1 MSVVLLA
8 MDLYASEPPS
18 SFLWLCHG
26 ASSHARA
33 IRGSSQH
40 FRLVRLC
47 LLAHWPGPHSLALLS
62 LGPWPLDRSAV
73 HFDLAVG
80 AKSCHTTTF
89 PTRKPP
95 HPSTIPT
102 IPTRNGN
109 LTGDSWPLAF
119 SVIQGGSSQS
129 IQSNI
134 VKPSCTTF

>member
-26 ASSHARA
+26 ASSHARVA

-73 HFDLAVG
+73 HFDLTVG
-80 AKSCHTTTF
+80 AKSCHTIYYISNKETT
-89 PTRKPP
+89 
-95 HPSTIPT
+95 PSF
-102 IPTRNGN
+102 NH
-109 LTGDSWPLAF
+109 
-119 SVIQGGSSQS
+119 
-129 IQSNI
+129 SNHSNQ
-134 VKPSCTTF
+134 KWESHW